1 MKPWILMALLT
12 LAGCANP
19 TRNVYDGLQGQSR
32 SQLPPSEAA
41 ARPGIV
47 YDDYEKERSR
57 LRNEAR

>member
-1 MKPWILMALLT
+1 MALLT

-19 TRNVYDGLQGQSR
+19 TRNVYEGLQGQSR

-41 ARPGIV
+41 ARPGVV